1 MDDAIKRALSDL
13 KEGKFIFVF
22 DAEGREEETDFML
35 LASKAT
41 PRHIREM
48 RVHGG
53 GLIFLMVHHDVA
65 ERFGLP
71 FLTALYDSAK
81 GSYPVLGALVPND
94 IPYDTKS
101 SFSLALNH
109 RRTFTGITDN
119 DRALTVRRFGELA
132 GESVKSPG
140 EDWVRAL
147 GAEFRSPGHVP
158 VCRSSPH
165 PLKDRFGHTELGV
178 ALALMAGESPVL
190 VGCEM
195 MGDNGKALPKEKA
208 KVYAR
213 GRGSQSIE
221 GKGVKEAWREWSA

>member
-1 MDDAIKRALSDL
+1 MADVIQRSLADL
-13 KEGKFIFVF
+13 RNGKFIFVF
-22 DAEGREEETDFML
+22 DAEGREGETDFMA

-48 RVHGG
+48 RVRGG
-53 GLIFLMVHHDVA
+53 GLIFLIVHHDAA

-71 FLTALYDSAK
+71 FLTSLYDS
-81 GSYPVLGALVPND
+81 GRRDFPVLGALVPDD

-101 SFSLALNH
+101 SFSLSLNH

-132 GESVKSPG
+132 GEAMKNPRK
-140 EDWVRAL
+140 DWVKAL

-165 PLKDRFGHTELGV
+165 PLRDRFGHTELGT
-178 ALALMAGESPVL
+178 ALAMMAGETPVL

-195 MGDNGKALPKEKA
+195 MGGNGQALARGKA

-213 GRGSQSIE
+213 ARGSQFVE
-221 GKGVKEAWREWSA
+221 GKGVMEAWRKWSV